1 MIKSVFKIVLLL
13 LLPFCGQSQTSINLD
28 LSEVVRLAQ
37 SEAPDALLAST
48 RLSNRNWFYQ
58 SFLSNYKPQIV
69 FDATLP
75 EFNRSVDRVVL
86 PDGVT
91 FFNRTD
97 LFNSAGITLSQNIAQ
112 TGTRIF
118 ASTELQRLDVF
129 TGPSE
134 GKQYFSTPIAV
145 GFNQPIFG
153 YNSLKW
159 NKKIEP
165 LRYEEATKAYA
176 EEMENVAY
184 RTVELFFNVF
194 TQQLNV
200 EAAIFTK
207 SNADTLFNISKGRF
221 SVGKIAE
228 TELLQIELS
237 AMNADANLAQAM
249 LNLQSS
255 TERLRNFL
263 GITNP
268 VQFSLTAPT
277 ELPEFTIDA
286 DNALQYALQN
296 RSQVI
301 GYQRRLLEA
310 EAEVAQAK
318 AESGATINLS
328 GSIGLN
334 KTSKV
339 FSDAYATPYDDY
351 QRASLRLSVPI
362 ADWGAGKARL
372 KVAQSN
378 QDLEKMSV
386 EQERVNFE
394 QEILLNVKQF
404 DLIRNQVALS
414 KRAYDVGIKREDIT
428 RKRYYIGK
436 IGITDLNI
444 AIAERENAR
453 RNYIEALRAFWLAYY
468 DIRRITL
475 FDFEKG
481 EPLIQEK
488 D

>member
-1 MIKSVFKIVLLL
+1 MLKITLLL
-13 LLPFCGQSQTSINLD
+13 LLPFAATAQETINLD
-28 LSEVVRLAQ
+28 LTEVVRLAQ
-37 SEAPDALLAST
+37 SDAPDALIAET

-58 SFLSNYKPQIV
+58 SFLSSYKPQIRL
-69 FDATLP
+69 DATLP
-75 EFNRSVDRVVL
+75 EFNRRVDRIAL
-86 PDGVT
+86 PSGLQ

-97 LFNSAGITLSQNIAQ
+97 LFNSAGISISQNITQ
-112 TGTRIF
+112 TGGRVF
-118 ASTELQRLDVF
+118 ASTELERLDVF

-145 GFNQPIFG
+145 GFEQPLFG
-153 YNSLKW
+153 YNALKW

-176 EEMENVAY
+176 EEMEGVAY
-184 RTVELFFNVF
+184 QTVELFFNVF
-194 TQQLNV
+194 TEQLNV
-200 EAAIFTK
+200 AAAEFNK
-207 SNADTLFNISKGRF
+207 ANADTLFNISQGRF

-228 TELLQIELS
+228 TELLNIELS
-237 AMNADANLAQAM
+237 AMNADANLAQAV

-255 TERLRNFL
+255 TERLRNYL
-263 GITNP
+263 GIKTP
-268 VQFSLTAPT
+268 VQFALTPPD
-277 ELPEFTIDA
+277 ELPEFEI
-286 DNALQYALQN
+286 NAEMALKSAFEN

-328 GSIGLN
+328 GRIGLN
-334 KTSKV
+334 KTSQEL
-339 FSDAYATPYDDY
+339 SDSYSTPYDDY
-351 QRASLRLSVPI
+351 QRASLRLSIPI
-362 ADWGAGKARL
+362 ADWGAGQAQL

-378 QDLEKMSV
+378 QELEQMNV

-394 QEILLNVKQF
+394 QEILLNVQQF
-404 DLIRNQVALS
+404 DLVRNQVALA
-414 KRAYDVGIKREDIT
+414 KRAYDVSIKREDIT

-444 AIAERENAR
+444 AISDRESAR
-453 RNYIEALRAFWLAYY
+453 RSYIESLRAFWLAYY

-475 FDFEKG
+475 FDFENN
-481 EPLIQEK
+481 EPLIK
-488 D
+488 VGN